1 MQWIVISER
10 ALYTDQ
16 WLDVRT
22 ADDFESTVIQ
32 WVPLDDVP
40 GLIAKQ
46 DIVSASTMAA
56 LLILLADGA
65 DPSPDAHR

>member
-56 LLILLADGA
+56 LLILLTDGA